1 MHKIENWQAATGHDS
16 TKDNLLLVSNSLGFI
31 CAVAFFYNDHT
42 VIWKFGK
49 SFFSTGKAC
58 DLDS

>member
-31 CAVAFFYNDHT
+31 CAVAFFYNDHNLK
-42 VIWKFGK
+42 IWKIIFFYRK
-49 SFFSTGKAC
+49 S
-58 DLDS
+58 L